1 MFSYQDY
8 EVKLTCGATDL
19 RKSINGLSEIV
30 TTSFKLDP
38 RDKVLFG
45 FCNKRRNLVKILV
58 WEDSGYCIQLKRFER
73 GKVVW
78 PESIDDELTMK
89 LSLQDFH
96 NLLRFPGISQKSKRK
111 EAWKKV
117 MKSLKQGFF

>member
-8 EVKLTCGATDL
+8 EVKLACGATDL

-30 TTSFKLDP
+30 MTNFKLDP

-58 WEDSGYCIQLKRFER
+58 WEDNGFWIHLKRFER

-78 PESIDDELTMK
+78 PEFIDDELTME

-96 NLLRFPGISQKSKRK
+96 SLLGSPGISQKVKRK
-111 EAWKKV
+111 QVWRKP
-117 MKSLKQGFF
+117 